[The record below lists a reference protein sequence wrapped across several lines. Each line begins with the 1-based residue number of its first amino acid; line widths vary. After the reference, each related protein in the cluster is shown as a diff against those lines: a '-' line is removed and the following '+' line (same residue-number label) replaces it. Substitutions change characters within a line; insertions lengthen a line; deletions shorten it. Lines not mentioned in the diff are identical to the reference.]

1 MSFDAIYNITGSA
14 MTAQTIRL
22 NIIASNLAN
31 ANVVASSAE
40 EAYKTRSPI
49 FATFYPINK
58 KMSRKENRLNGAG
71 VAIVDIVET
80 GEAERRYMP
89 NHPLA
94 DPQGYV
100 FYSNVNVIDQMTDM
114 KSTSSSFA
122 VSMAVFNATK
132 KMQMNML
139 KLGENN

>member
-31 ANVVASSAE
+31 ANVAASSAE
-40 EAYKTRSPI
+40 ETYKTRSPI
-49 FATFYPINK
+49 FATFYSVDK
-58 KMSRKENRLNGAG
+58 KRLRKESGFNGAG
-71 VAIVDIVET
+71 VEIVDIVET

-94 DPQGYV
+94 DHQGYV

-122 VSMAVFNATK
+122 VNIAVFNAT
-132 KMQMNML
+132 
-139 KLGENN
+139 